1 MIAAAVV
8 GASCSE
14 PSSVA
19 RHAASATIA
28 PVLTDLL
35 VAAAPTDT
43 EFVIV
48 QFDDATTSGA
58 AVASRIQGLGAGAR
72 ALTQL
77 PFVGVLATPAQVQTI
92 ATQPGVIQISPNSQL
107 RYLGG
112 PGGALAGFDYILQH
126 QDDYNIKVVN
136 NSWGTSGP
144 FDPKDPINVAT

>member
-35 VAAAPTDT
+35 VAAAPTDA

-77 PFVGVLATPAQVQTI
+77 PFVGVLATPAQVQTV
-92 ATQPGVIQISPNSQL
+92 AAQPGVIQISPNS
-107 RYLGG
+107 
-112 PGGALAGFDYILQH
+112 
-126 QDDYNIKVVN
+126 
-136 NSWGTSGP
+136 
-144 FDPKDPINVAT
+144 

>member
-1 MIAAAVV
+1 MRRPGTWTLLIAAAVV

-77 PFVGVLATPAQVQTI
+77 PFVGVLATPAQVQTV
-92 ATQPGVIQISPNSQL
+92 AAQPGVIQISPNS
-107 RYLGG
+107 
-112 PGGALAGFDYILQH
+112 
-126 QDDYNIKVVN
+126 
-136 NSWGTSGP
+136 
-144 FDPKDPINVAT
+144 